1 LVAPLSSVAGIK
13 ACVTGGAGFIGSH
26 IVDGLIGKGWE
37 VFILD
42 DFSTGKRTNLN
53 PRARLYEMDIRSPE
67 VEKVFRQEK
76 PEYIF
81 HLAAQIDVRKAALDP
96 EFDAGVNVLGTL
108 NLLKTAADVGVKKL
122 VFSSTGGAIYGEVEK
137 GSANEESLPLPGS
150 PYGISKLAA
159 EHYIR
164 FFGENHG
171 LNYTIL
177 RYGNVYGPRQDP
189 LGEAGVVAIFS
200 QAMLKEQPI
209 VLYGQGKMERDYVYV
224 GDVVEANLLTLGGGG
239 GKTFNIGTGKATPV
253 NGLFAVMKRL
263 AGYGPSP
270 KLEDR
275 RPGELWRSCLDC
287 SKAERELGWRAGTDL
302 ASGLDKTLAWFKE
315 GKKKSDG

>member
-1 LVAPLSSVAGIK
+1 MSSVAGSK

-42 DFSTGKRTNLN
+42 DFSTGKHTNLN

-67 VEKVFRQEK
+67 VEKVFSQEK
-76 PEYIF
+76 PEYVF

-108 NLLKTAADVGVKKL
+108 NLLKAAVNAGVKKL
-122 VFSSTGGAIYGEVEK
+122 IFSSTGGAIYGEVEK
-137 GSANEESLPLPGS
+137 GSASEKNLPLPSS

-164 FFGENHG
+164 FFGENYG
-171 LNYTIL
+171 LRYSIL

-189 LGEAGVVAIFS
+189 VGEAGVVAIFS
-200 QAMLKEQPI
+200 QAMLKKQPI
-209 VLYGQGKMERDYVYV
+209 VLYGQGKMERDYIYV
-224 GDVVEANLLTLGGGG
+224 GDVVEANLLTLGEGGE
-239 GKTFNIGTGKATPV
+239 KTFNIGTGIATPV

-263 AGYGPSP
+263 SGYGPSP
-270 KLEDR
+270 KLEER

-302 ASGLDKTLAWFKE
+302 ASGLDKTLAWFKD
-315 GKKKSDG
+315 GTNKSDG